1 MYYEVHSE
9 NIAARGHAPLVAE
22 LLARFARHAGED
34 GFVSHETFTAD
45 VLSAF
50 GEDLMVLEPTADGDY
65 LWTHYGREIARYACV
80 DRLGQKVSEM
90 LPDMAR
96 FTADCLGRALAE
108 NRPLYT
114 VRRSDDTPRVGL
126 WERLILPTTARDGR
140 RRIVVFSRPMQF
152 REDLL
157 DAVLDTS
164 PCGIV
169 VLRALRNAEGSVEQA
184 VIVTVNRR
192 TAELCGQPDVDLHDA
207 DGRTSL
213 PFLADPAIW
222 RRCRHAI
229 ELRRSDTI
237 ETSLL
242 REGSTT
248 WLRIAVAPLGEGLL
262 LTLTD
267 ITDLTIANQTLQLRA
282 ATLALEIGRERATRR
297 ALSEEIGQREE
308 RERELRRLAET
319 DPLTAL
325 LNRRSFME
333 KANAAIAAA
342 GTEASEIALV
352 IVDLDHF
359 KLVNDSHGHAAGDA
373 VIRAFADLLLGL
385 FRNECNLVGRFGGEE
400 FAILLQDCD
409 LSGATADAR
418 NIQEALAARALPV
431 SETLALKV
439 TASLGI
445 ATRLPGE
452 ELSTLMARA
461 DQALYRAK
469 NEGRNRMAI
478 AAPRSAAAA

>member
-22 LLARFARHAGED
+22 LLARFAQHAGAD
-34 GFVSHETFTAD
+34 GFVSHESFAAE
-45 VLSAF
+45 VLPAF

-65 LWTHYGREIARYACV
+65 LWTHYGREIARYAGV
-80 DRLGQKVSEM
+80 DRLGHKVSDM

-114 VRRSDDTPRVGL
+114 IRRSIDTVRVGL
-126 WERLILPTTARDGR
+126 WERLILPTAARDGR
-140 RRIVVFSRPMQF
+140 RHVIVFSRPMQF

-164 PCGIV
+164 PSGIV
-169 VLRALRNAEGSVEQA
+169 VLRALRDAEGHVEDA
-184 VIVTVNRR
+184 VIINANRR
-192 TAELCGQPDVDLHDA
+192 AAELCAQPGLDLHDSDA
-207 DGRTSL
+207 RRSL
-213 PFLADPAIW
+213 PFLADLAIW

-229 ELRRSDTI
+229 ELRRADTI

-242 REGSTT
+242 REGGTT
-248 WLRIAVAPLGEGLL
+248 WLRIAVAPLGDGLL

-333 KANAAIAAA
+333 RANAAIAAA
-342 GTEASEIALV
+342 GAEAGEIALV

-359 KLVNDSHGHAAGDA
+359 KQVNDSHGHAAGDA

-385 FRNECNLVGRFGGEE
+385 FRSERNLVGRFGGEE

-409 LSGATADAR
+409 LSCATAEAR
-418 NIQEALAARALPV
+418 NIQEALAARSLPV

-439 TASLGI
+439 TASLGV

-452 ELSTLMARA
+452 ELSALMARA

-469 NEGRNRMAI
+469 NEGRNRMGI
-478 AAPRSAAAA
+478 AARTAAAA

>member
-9 NIAARGHAPLVAE
+9 NIAARGHAPLIAE
-22 LLARFARHAGED
+22 LLARFARHAGAD
-34 GFVSHETFTAD
+34 GVVSHESFAAD
-45 VLSAF
+45 VLPAF
-50 GEDLMVLEPTADGDY
+50 GEDLMVLEPTQDGDY
-65 LWTHYGREIARYACV
+65 LWTHYGREIARYAGV
-80 DRLGQKVSEM
+80 ERTGHKVSDM
-90 LPDMAR
+90 QPDMAR
-96 FTADCLGRALAE
+96 FTADCLGRALGE

-114 VRRSDDTPRVGL
+114 VRRSIDTVRVGL
-126 WERLILPTTARDGR
+126 WERLILPTVTRDGHS
-140 RRIVVFSRPMQF
+140 RIIVFSRPMQF

-164 PCGIV
+164 PSGIV
-169 VLRALRNAEGSVEQA
+169 VLRALRDEEGHVEDA
-184 VIVTVNRR
+184 VIINVNRR
-192 TAELCGQPDVDLHDA
+192 AAELCAQPGLDLHDTDA
-207 DGRTSL
+207 RTSL
-213 PFLADPAIW
+213 PFLADSAIW

-229 ELRRSDTI
+229 ELRRADTI
-237 ETSLL
+237 ETSLI
-242 REGSTT
+242 REGGTT
-248 WLRIAVAPLGEGLL
+248 WLRIAVAPLGDGLL

-333 KANAAIAAA
+333 RANAAIAAA
-342 GTEASEIALV
+342 GTEAGAIALV

-359 KLVNDSHGHAAGDA
+359 KQVNDSHGHAAGDA

-385 FRNECNLVGRFGGEE
+385 FRSERNLVGRFGGEE

-409 LSGATADAR
+409 LSCATAEAR

-439 TASLGI
+439 TASLGV

-452 ELSTLMARA
+452 ELSALMARA

-469 NEGRNRMAI
+469 NEGRNRMGV
-478 AAPRSAAAA
+478 AAPRAAAA

>member
-9 NIAARGHAPLVAE
+9 NIILRGHAPQIAE
-22 LLARFARHAGED
+22 LLGHFARHAAAD
-34 GFVSHETFTAD
+34 GTVSYEHFAAD
-45 VLSAF
+45 VLPGF
-50 GEDLMVLEPTADGDY
+50 GEDLMILEPIEGGDY
-65 LWTHYGREIARYACV
+65 RWTHYGREITRYSGGN
-80 DRLGQKVSEM
+80 RLGLTVSGM
-90 LPDMAR
+90 RPQVAR
-96 FTADCLGRALAE
+96 FTADCLDHTLAE
-108 NRPLYT
+108 GQPLYT
-114 VRRSDDTPRVGL
+114 VHRSTGSVRVAL
-126 WERLILPTTARDGR
+126 WERLLLPTIDHAGR
-140 RRIVVFSRPMQF
+140 PRIVAFSRPMQF

-157 DAVLDTS
+157 AAVLETS
-164 PCGIV
+164 PSGIV
-169 VLRALRNAEGSVEQA
+169 VLRALRNEARAVEQA
-184 VIVTVNRR
+184 VIVTSNRR
-192 TAELCGQPDVDLHDA
+192 AAELIGSPDAELLDT
-207 DGRTSL
+207 DGRSTL

-229 ELRRSDTI
+229 DLRRSDTI
-237 ETSLL
+237 ETSLP
-242 REGSTT
+242 RNGGTT
-248 WLRIAVAPLGEGLL
+248 WLRIAVAPLGDGLL

-333 KANAAIAAA
+333 RANAAIAAA
-342 GTEASEIALV
+342 GTEAGEIALV

-359 KLVNDSHGHAAGDA
+359 KQVNDSHGHAAGDA

-385 FRNECNLVGRFGGEE
+385 FRSERNLVGRFGGEE
-400 FAILLQDCD
+400 FAILLQDCN
-409 LSGATADAR
+409 LSCATAAAR
-418 NIQEALAARALPV
+418 NIQEALAARSLPV

-439 TASLGI
+439 TASLGV

-452 ELSTLMARA
+452 ELSALMARA

-469 NEGRNRMAI
+469 NEGRNRMGI
-478 AAPRSAAAA
+478 AAPRAAAA